1 METVMAVTAEF
12 DCRGNYEGFP
22 RFGEQV
28 MALWKDQSAPARNDA
43 PKPLEPA
50 PRDEVFTAMPEY
62 APPAYAA
69 SRSTPADGKE
79 SVIGAD
85 LAIEGSI
92 TGNGSVRLAGRFT
105 GDVTVDGTVSIE
117 PGAKL
122 CGGVRATSVTIAG
135 ELEGNVL
142 QASRVDVLASGALLG
157 DLKADTLTIAAGSRV
172 RGHIDCGAVESAGKS
187 KATTS
192 RQSASTPPSAESA
205 ARTATEAVSSS

>member
-1 METVMAVTAEF
+1 
-12 DCRGNYEGFP
+12 
-22 RFGEQV
+22 

-43 PKPLEPA
+43 PKPLDVV
-50 PRDEVFTAMPEY
+50 PRDDMVTAMPEF
-62 APPAYAA
+62 APPAESQQRGA
-69 SRSTPADGKE
+69 SAEGKE

-92 TGNGSVRLAGRFT
+92 SGNGSVRLAGRFT

-122 CGGVRATSVTIAG
+122 AGGVRATTVTIAG

-172 RGHIDCGAVESAGKS
+172 RGHIDCGAVETTGKS
-187 KATTS
+187 RT
-192 RQSASTPPSAESA
+192 SASRLSVSSSSAPSLDPSPKNGV
-205 ARTATEAVSSS
+205 EAVSTS

>member
-1 METVMAVTAEF
+1 
-12 DCRGNYEGFP
+12 
-22 RFGEQV
+22 
-28 MALWKDQSAPARNDA
+28 MALWKDQSAPPRTDA
-43 PKPLEPA
+43 PKPLDTA

-62 APPAYAA
+62 AQPTP
-69 SRSTPADGKE
+69 SRNSSSDGKE
-79 SVIGAD
+79 SIIGAD

-92 TGNGSVRLAGRFT
+92 TGSGSVRLAGRFT

-122 CGGVRATSVTIAG
+122 AGGVRATIVTIAG

-172 RGHIDCGAVESAGKS
+172 RGHIDCGAIEGTGKGR
-187 KATTS
+187 TTPS
-192 RQSASTPPSAESA
+192 RVSNAINNPAPADSSLKNGS
-205 ARTATEAVSSS
+205 EALSSS

>member
-1 METVMAVTAEF
+1 
-12 DCRGNYEGFP
+12 
-22 RFGEQV
+22 
-28 MALWKDQSAPARNDA
+28 MALWKDQTAPPRTDA
-43 PKPLEPA
+43 PKPLDNA
-50 PRDEVFTAMPEY
+50 PRDEVFSAMPEY
-62 APPAYAA
+62 AQPAP
-69 SRSTPADGKE
+69 SRSASHEGKE
-79 SVIGAD
+79 SIIGAD

-122 CGGVRATSVTIAG
+122 AGGVRATTVTIAG

-172 RGHIDCGAVESAGKS
+172 RGHIDCGAVEGSGKSRPTPSRVSNAINSPAPSDHAGKNGS
-187 KATTS
+187 EALSTS
-192 RQSASTPPSAESA
+192 
-205 ARTATEAVSSS
+205 

>member
-1 METVMAVTAEF
+1 
-12 DCRGNYEGFP
+12 
-22 RFGEQV
+22 
-28 MALWKDQSAPARNDA
+28 MALWKDQTAPARPDA
-43 PKPLEPA
+43 PKPLDNA

-62 APPAYAA
+62 APPAPV
-69 SRSTPADGKE
+69 RSSSAEGKE
-79 SVIGAD
+79 SIIGAD

-122 CGGVRATSVTIAG
+122 AGGVRATTVTIAG

-142 QASRVDVLASGALLG
+142 QASRVDVLASGALIG

-172 RGHIDCGAVESAGKS
+172 KGHIDCGAVEGGSKS
-187 KATTS
+187 RPAPS
-192 RQSASTPPSAESA
+192 RVSNAINNAPASDHAVKNG
-205 ARTATEAVSSS
+205 TEALSTS